1 MLCTNIVNLLLPSHM
16 PQQRPSLSVNDLVEL
31 YDYGYIDNN
40 RLHQAEQE
48 LLIQLKES
56 TGR

>member
-1 MLCTNIVNLLLPSHM
+1 MLCTNIFNLLLPSHR

-31 YDYGYIDNN
+31 YDYRYIDNY

-48 LLIQLKES
+48 LLVQLKES

>member
-31 YDYGYIDNN
+31 YDYRYVDNY
-40 RLHQAEQE
+40 RLHQTEQE
-48 LLIQLKES
+48 LFVQLKES